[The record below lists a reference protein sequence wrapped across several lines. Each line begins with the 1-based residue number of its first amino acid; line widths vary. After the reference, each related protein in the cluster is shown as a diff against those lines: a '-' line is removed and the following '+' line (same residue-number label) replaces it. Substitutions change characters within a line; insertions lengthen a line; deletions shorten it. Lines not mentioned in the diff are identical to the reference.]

1 MKKMILIAILAIMT
15 VSAKSETLTGKITL
29 VSDIS
34 HSESALLQVC
44 MNGSCTDVSSD
55 GTYSLNVTP
64 SSISNHHASVGSSMD
79 LYRLGQYVISASGK
93 QVALINMNG
102 QRVASGKGNLD
113 ISSVPAGLYMATD
126 GKQVLRFNSMT
137 SSGFATAGS
146 SATPN
151 GVSARVADTAKL
163 LGVAYVVVNGDT
175 LREIP
180 VTSWNLPSGYM
191 VQRNATASVT
201 KGKGDSTKLVYW
213 STDSIAYVV
222 TLELDGGSSNDTVG
236 IYTGFIYAYYDSTSY
251 RTNAK
256 LFSYFVRTYE
266 KDTIKAYSDIFS
278 VNARSGNFGVTS
290 DKFHLTTYMHRG
302 YSYVPALDSV
312 KKWKDSTSL
321 NYDSSWISV
330 ERKFS
335 IDTVTWV
342 QNEGYVNYDS
352 SKQSDIIAGLIE
364 NADTAIKMFGEIDS
378 VSISWTVI
386 DTTSDTTKFRV
397 YVPGVMSTSNISN
410 LYDLYVAGGHTGSYN
425 KDGAIVSDTG
435 IKYALRIT
443 KENLEEE
450 SVNGVSRYMIADV
463 GYNYKAI
470 SNVRILLHVKN

>member
-15 VSAKSETLTGKITL
+15 VSAKSETLTGKIKL
-29 VSDIS
+29 VADNS

-44 MNGSCTDVSSD
+44 MNGSCTDVNPD

-64 SSISNHHASVGSSMD
+64 SSISNHHTSVGSAMD

-93 QVALINMNG
+93 QVTLINMNG
-102 QRVASGKGNLD
+102 QRIASGNGSLD
-113 ISSVPAGLYMATD
+113 ISHIPAGLYMATD
-126 GKQVLRFNSMT
+126 GKQVLRFNSMAK
-137 SSGFATAGS
+137 SGFATTGS
-146 SATPN
+146 SATLN

-201 KGKGDSTKLVYW
+201 RGKGDSTKLVYW

-222 TLELDGGSSNDTVG
+222 TLELDGGHSNDTLG
-236 IYTGFIYAYYDSTSY
+236 IYTGFVYAYYDSTSY
-251 RTNAK
+251 MNNAK

-266 KDTIKAYSDIFS
+266 KDTIKAYSDIFPVS
-278 VNARSGNFGVTS
+278 ARSGNFGVSS
-290 DKFHLTTYMHRG
+290 DKFHLTTYLHRG
-302 YSYVPALDSV
+302 YSYVPALDYV

-335 IDTVTWV
+335 IDTITWV
-342 QNEGYVNYDS
+342 NGFVNYDS
-352 SKQSDIIAGLIE
+352 SQPKSSDIIAGLVE
-364 NADTAIKMFGEIDS
+364 NSDTAIKMFGEIDS
-378 VSISWTVI
+378 ISISWTVI
-386 DTTSDTTKFRV
+386 DTTSDTTKFSV
-397 YVPGVMSTSNISN
+397 YVPGVVSTNSISN
-410 LYDLYVAGGHTGSYN
+410 LYDLYVAGGHTGAYN
-425 KDGAIVSDTG
+425 NNGAIVTDTG
-435 IKYALRIT
+435 IKYAFRIT
-443 KENLEEE
+443 KENLKKEL
-450 SVNGVSRYMIADV
+450 VNGSERYMIADV